1 MMSADRDNDEHQRPI
16 AAPGDAESERED
28 WDPMTP
34 ETTVPDPEA
43 DQVGSEEEWNRQQE
57 EERPA

>member
-1 MMSADRDNDEHQRPI
+1 MSADHDQDEPSI
-16 AAPGDAESERED
+16 SVPDESEAERED

-43 DQVGSEEEWNRQQE
+43 DQAVSEEEWNRQQE